1 MMYAEALDAYGAY
14 LNALPRARL
23 HYEPDALEEFEAD
36 LQKAREA
43 MERAWLEDTYR
54 KERA

>member
-1 MMYAEALDAYGAY
+1 MIYTEALDAYSAY

-36 LQKAREA
+36 LVKAREA
-43 MERAWLEDTYR
+43 MERAWLEDSYR
-54 KERA
+54 KEHA